1 MKTYKLGNK
10 VRCIVRSF
18 SSGSIG
24 SQEMMFNNQPYT
36 ILKDVE
42 AKITFADKSKKSQLD
57 KENLLYFN
65 QEVISAVDFYNVEI
79 TDKILNLIYSKEK
92 ETKPVS
98 ESVNVELVN
107 KKFILPISHNDIYQ
121 IFIYGEEGH
130 LIAATSKLDSNKYIT
145 IDSRSFEYISNK
157 NDLYDQNI
165 LVVYSYLLPTSYNLE
180 SEQEIYFTLDI
191 TIDGNNDDETRKS
204 FIHIDK
210 CALQSSKNLS
220 FNNSINS
227 IDLKFNVIQN
237 NNNYISLDN

>member
-42 AKITFADKSKKSQLD
+42 AKITFADKSKKS
-57 KENLLYFN
+57 KINNENLLYFN
-65 QEVISAVDFYNVEI
+65 QEVISTVDFYNVEI

-92 ETKPVS
+92 EAKPVS

-121 IFIYGEEGH
+121 IFIYGEEERRKGVR
-130 LIAATSKLDSNKYIT
+130 LCQRQL
-145 IDSRSFEYISNK
+145 
-157 NDLYDQNI
+157 
-165 LVVYSYLLPTSYNLE
+165 
-180 SEQEIYFTLDI
+180 
-191 TIDGNNDDETRKS
+191 GWRKS
-204 FIHIDK
+204 SWKQHHGSHHSGRIQGRQRFDS
-210 CALQSSKNLS
+210 CNLR
-220 FNNSINS
+220 
-227 IDLKFNVIQN
+227 Q
-237 NNNYISLDN
+237 